1 MSKAKHLLALIIV
14 LLNSCKCSPYYD
26 LWMYQCHVERNTIPS
41 RIPHCYTM
49 RFFTEH
55 ALSSSRR
62 VQNDMAWIVGLLTII
77 LSGRAAE
84 DEKFP

>member
-14 LLNSCKCSPYYD
+14 LSNSCKCLPYYD
-26 LWMYQCHVERNTIPS
+26 LWMYQGHVKRNTIPS

-55 ALSSSRR
+55 ALSGSRK
-62 VQNDMAWIVGLLTII
+62 VQNDMACIVGLLTII
-77 LSGRAAE
+77 LGGRAVE
-84 DEKFP
+84 DEKIP